1 MVSLTL
7 DKSGK
12 EEADGDD
19 DDEDDSSSFEDLSAD
34 FLYSKFRFVIV
45 DCRLNI
51 LQKEVALPHCI
62 SFEVLAASQAE
73 QLIT

>member
-1 MVSLTL
+1 MISLTL
-7 DKSGK
+7 DKGGK
-12 EEADGDD
+12 G
-19 DDEDDSSSFEDLSAD
+19 DEDDDGSESSFEDLSTD

-73 QLIT
+73 

>member
-7 DKSGK
+7 DKISK
-12 EEADGDD
+12 EDDD
-19 DDEDDSSSFEDLSAD
+19 DDESSFEDLSTD

-51 LQKEVALPHCI
+51 L
-62 SFEVLAASQAE
+62 
-73 QLIT
+73 

>member
-7 DKSGK
+7 DKSK
-12 EEADGDD
+12 
-19 DDEDDSSSFEDLSAD
+19 DESSFEDLSAD

-51 LQKEVALPHCI
+51 LQKEVALPYCL

-73 QLIT
+73 QLIK